1 MDNGDWFFLL
11 FYGSRK
17 RQQTKKKQQ
26 KIWPLFIHLTEQAW
40 PIREYIA
47 RKLYILYI
55 ARKLLFIVIMWEIPS
70 SQDWGPSNSLRWLIR
85 TRNLLH
91 FPSHVTC
98 HKINDRSLLLMKL
111 SYSLKRVHVC
121 SLKVVW
127 AQDLHLIML
136 INHRERCFCFVLIIV
151 HLFCFHCCSSVVPS
165 QVYALV
171 GSEKKGQVLG
181 GMVAAGAGKFLLI
194 LIFQFDFHVTR

>member
-1 MDNGDWFFLL
+1 
-11 FYGSRK
+11 
-17 RQQTKKKQQ
+17 
-26 KIWPLFIHLTEQAW
+26 
-40 PIREYIA
+40 
-47 RKLYILYI
+47 
-55 ARKLLFIVIMWEIPS
+55 
-70 SQDWGPSNSLRWLIR
+70 
-85 TRNLLH
+85 
-91 FPSHVTC
+91 
-98 HKINDRSLLLMKL
+98 MKL

-151 HLFCFHCCSSVVPS
+151 HPFCFHCCSSVVPS

-194 LIFQFDFHVTR
+194 LIFQFDFYVTR